1 MTDEQKPVTEAE
13 VAADVEIISE
23 PVLTEEEPVVET
35 PVVEE
40 AEVAPEVAPE
50 APQA

>member
-1 MTDEQKPVTEAE
+1 MTDEQKPVVPAE
-13 VAADVEIISE
+13 LTADVEIISE

-40 AEVAPEVAPE
+40 EEVAPE
-50 APQA
+50 AATEAPQA